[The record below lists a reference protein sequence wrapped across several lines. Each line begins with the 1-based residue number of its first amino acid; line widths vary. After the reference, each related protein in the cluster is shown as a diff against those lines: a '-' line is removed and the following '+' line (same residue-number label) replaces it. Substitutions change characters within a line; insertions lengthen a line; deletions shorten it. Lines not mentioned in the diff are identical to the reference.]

1 MTVGKGGEEYEK
13 KVMAVLNR
21 NIKKLPKL
29 KIKELPAGFASNLP
43 DLVLLYGD
51 TEIRVEIK
59 MDIEAQM
66 GGGSYNYDKKTGKF
80 FASEKTVVDP
90 GIHDM
95 IMDILNSKKAALDK
109 LLLYAKKNAPRL
121 LAESIKGLPL
131 TAPRKLWD
139 ALRDKSYLR
148 PLNGKIEVGVDFLHD
163 HYAKKKCYYIQI
175 GGYGLFYLKE
185 NPLNLPVPQLNT
197 AMNLELRLGAAG
209 SKMNQTLKMKV
220 ASGNM
225 RVQGR
230 LKKQGASKSPYS
242 LENGDQFVRLFGSL
256 TNADLERLKNKMK

>member
-13 KVMAVLNR
+13 KVMVVLNR

-43 DLVLLYGD
+43 DLVLLYDD

-59 MDIEAQM
+59 MDIDAQM

-80 FASEKTVVDP
+80 YASEKTVIDS
-90 GIHDM
+90 GIHEM
-95 IMDILNSKKAALDK
+95 IMKTLKGKKTALDK
-109 LLLYAKKNAPRL
+109 LLLYAKKNAPKVL
-121 LAESIKGLPL
+121 SESINGLPL
-131 TAPRKLWD
+131 TAPRELWD
-139 ALRDKSYLR
+139 ELRDEAFLR

-185 NPLNLPVPQLNT
+185 NPLNLPIPQLNT

-209 SKMNQTLKMKV
+209 SKMNQTLKIKV

-230 LKKQGASKSPYS
+230 LKKQGATKSPYS
-242 LENGDQFVRLFGSL
+242 LENGDQFVKLFGSL
-256 TNADLERLKNKMK
+256 TNADLERLKKKMK

>member
-13 KVMAVLNR
+13 KVLSALNR
-21 NIKKLPKL
+21 KINKLPKL

-43 DLVLLYGD
+43 DLVLLYDD

-80 FASEKTVVDP
+80 YASEKTVIDL
-90 GIHDM
+90 GIHQM
-95 IMDILNSKKAALDK
+95 IMKILNSKKESLNK
-109 LLLYAKKNAPRL
+109 LLLYAKQHAPKL

-139 ALRDKSYLR
+139 ALRDKAYLR
-148 PLNGKIEVGVDFLHD
+148 PLNGKIEVSVDFLHD

-185 NPLNLPVPQLNT
+185 NPLNLPIPQLNT

-230 LKKQGASKSPYS
+230 LKKQGATKSPYT
-242 LENGDQFVRLFGSL
+242 LENGDHFVKLFGSI
-256 TNADLERLKNKMK
+256 TNADLARLKNKMK